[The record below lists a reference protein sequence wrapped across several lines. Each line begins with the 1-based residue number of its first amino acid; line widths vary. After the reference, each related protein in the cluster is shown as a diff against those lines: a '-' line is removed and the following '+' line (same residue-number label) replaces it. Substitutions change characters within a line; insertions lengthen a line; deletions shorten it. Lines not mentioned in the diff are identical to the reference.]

1 MWGVRSPHFKK
12 GKSMKSFNKFIKE
25 NIGTSDQQNTV
36 DPAAYGYS
44 MSDFSNPEVV
54 KRLNAYIGRI
64 ADVDHVLPEQTINTL
79 RQKLMRFGLSFGKA
93 PMMTEDSGVMD
104 LPLTSM
110 GGRFGKDENTPHDEF
125 LNDDGISHKVE
136 GGLSLRISYEMQE
149 NNSCK
154 LTAKIQ

>member
-1 MWGVRSPHFKK
+1 
-12 GKSMKSFNKFIKE
+12 
-25 NIGTSDQQNTV
+25 
-36 DPAAYGYS
+36 

-110 GGRFGKDENTPHDEF
+110 GGRFGKDENTPYDEF
-125 LNDDGISHKVE
+125 VNDDGISNQVE
-136 GGLSLRISYEMQE
+136 GGLSLKIEYEMMPRNQ
-149 NNSCK
+149 SCRVY
-154 LTAKIQ
+154 ASIS